1 MEKRLLKR
9 KIANIKA
16 EVLLEGEKSAGLIE
30 NVSAGGLYLVTAPS
44 SKSGDFDEGKT
55 VKVSFIGPSGSIIEL
70 DCCVIWGYKT
80 PPHGLTQS
88 VGMEIK
94 TSCQEF
100 TDFYNGL

>member
-9 KIANIKA
+9 KIVRIKA
-16 EVLLEGEKSAGLIE
+16 EVVLEGNKSAGLIE
-30 NVSAGGLYLVTAPS
+30 NVSESGIYLVTAPS
-44 SKSGDFDEGKT
+44 KQATEFSIGKSAN
-55 VKVSFIGPSGSIIEL
+55 VSFIGSSGAIIDL
-70 DCCVIWGYKT
+70 HCNIIWEYKT

-94 TSCQEF
+94 TSSQEF